1 MEKRMLKMDKVYV
14 IRYKVLIEG
23 LSQREVAR
31 QLNID
36 KETVAKYLKEAE
48 PKRVEKKAREK
59 PVTEKVGERID
70 ELLVEWGRK
79 TTAKQ
84 RITST
89 IIHKQLIEEGY
100 IVGKTT
106 IKRYLREK
114 KRETKEVYIPLV
126 YRAGEVAQVDYFE
139 VAVKIKE
146 EEKKVWKFLMRLQYS
161 GYEYI
166 WLYEKCDQLSLLD
179 GHVRAFKA
187 LGGIPQ
193 RIVYDNL
200 SLAVKKVLGGE
211 RELTDKFKSL
221 VSHYLYEPCFTRV
234 GEGHDK
240 GGVEQA
246 GKNIRLQHMTPIPQA
261 DSLKQISEEIQNQI
275 KTSYHKKL
283 NAERI
288 SVAKAFEEEKKY
300 LKALPEREFD
310 PRVMVMCK
318 VSNKALVRI
327 EGADYAVPQTW
338 ARLDA
343 KAYIGVEEITV
354 ACKGTEII
362 LPKQVPGSRYIR
374 YRNYLP
380 ELARKPQ
387 AVRQVAPNLVTEL
400 GEPFPQLWEMLSSV
414 YGGREA
420 GRVLS
425 RILGAVLEHGEEEVK
440 EALRKSLAVGK
451 IDLLALA
458 KKLQDSSITLEIDL
472 PENLQQ
478 FEIEKA
484 KAKDYDWMLAGGKL

>member
-1 MEKRMLKMDKVYV
+1 
-14 IRYKVLIEG
+14 
-23 LSQREVAR
+23 
-31 QLNID
+31 
-36 KETVAKYLKEAE
+36 
-48 PKRVEKKAREK
+48 
-59 PVTEKVGERID
+59 
-70 ELLVEWGRK
+70 
-79 TTAKQ
+79 
-84 RITST
+84 
-89 IIHKQLIEEGY
+89 
-100 IVGKTT
+100 
-106 IKRYLREK
+106 
-114 KRETKEVYIPLV
+114 
-126 YRAGEVAQVDYFE
+126 
-139 VAVKIKE
+139 
-146 EEKKVWKFLMRLQYS
+146 
-161 GYEYI
+161 
-166 WLYEKCDQLSLLD
+166 LD
-179 GHVRAFKA
+179 AHVRAFKEIA
-187 LGGIPQ
+187 GVPQ

-200 SLAVKKVLGGE
+200 SLAVKKVLGCE
-211 RELTDKFKSL
+211 RELTDRFKSL

-234 GEGHDK
+234 GQGHDK

-261 DSLKQISEEIQNQI
+261 DSLKQISIELQKQLVA
-275 KTSYHKKL
+275 SYQRKL

-288 SVAKAFEEEKKY
+288 SVAKAFEEEKIH

-310 PRVMVMCK
+310 ARLMVMCK

-343 KAYIGVEEITV
+343 KAYIGVEEITI
-354 ACKGTEII
+354 ACKGMEVTV
-362 LPKQVPGSRYIR
+362 PKLQPGSRYIR

-380 ELARKPQ
+380 ELSRKPQ

-400 GEPFPQLWEMLSSV
+400 GSV

-440 EALRKSLAVGK
+440 QALRKSLAMGK

-458 KKLQDSSITLEIDL
+458 KKLQESTTTLEITL

-484 KAKDYDWMLAGGKL
+484 KATDYDWMLEGGLS